1 MPTISKIIG
10 GIKMKETLKQVVI
23 DVLAE
28 KVQEL
33 EWELHSK
40 NQIIE
45 DLEQRLSEM
54 LTNNLVDE
62 LGLPRC

>member
-1 MPTISKIIG
+1 MQTV
-10 GIKMKETLKQVVI
+10 LKNVVI

-40 NQIIE
+40 NEIIE
-45 DLEQRLSEM
+45 DLEKQLAEHQQK
-54 LTNNLVDE
+54 E
-62 LGLPRC
+62 LEV

>member
-1 MPTISKIIG
+1 MQTV
-10 GIKMKETLKQVVI
+10 LKNVVI

-40 NQIIE
+40 NDIIE
-45 DLEQRLSEM
+45 DMEKQ
-54 LTNNLVDE
+54 LVEYQQKE
-62 LGLPRC
+62 LGV

>member
-1 MPTISKIIG
+1 MQTV
-10 GIKMKETLKQVVI
+10 LKNVVI

-40 NQIIE
+40 NEII
-45 DLEQRLSEM
+45 DGLEKQLSEYM
-54 LTNNLVDE
+54 KAEVE
-62 LGLPRC
+62 PC

>member
-1 MPTISKIIG
+1 MQTV
-10 GIKMKETLKQVVI
+10 LKNVVI

-40 NQIIE
+40 NEIIE
-45 DLEQRLSEM
+45 DLEKQLAEA
-54 LTNNLVDE
+54 LKAEVE
-62 LGLPRC
+62 QC